1 MTITLDYKNNF
12 LIGVISDTHGYV
24 PTAVCKA
31 FEQTDLI
38 VHAGD
43 IGRQDVL
50 KTLMHIST
58 LVAVRGNMD
67 FGMWAD
73 RLPKTQQIQIGHFSI
88 YVIHDM
94 QRLDL
99 EPGSTGI
106 RAVISG
112 HTHRPAARE
121 KSGVLYLNPGSASHP
136 KLGDSA
142 SVALLRLQANSLAP
156 RFVNLENYPT
166 S

>member
-1 MTITLDYKNNF
+1 MSITLNYKNNY

-24 PTAVCKA
+24 PAAACKA

-50 KTLMHIST
+50 KTLKHITT

-73 RLPKTQQIQIGHFSI
+73 RLPKTQQIQIGHFTI
-88 YVIHDM
+88 YVIHDI

-99 EPGSTGI
+99 KPESAGI
-106 RAVISG
+106 MAVISG
-112 HTHRPAARE
+112 HTHRPLARE

-136 KLGDSA
+136 KFGDSA

-166 S
+166 P